1 MGLFGKSG
9 KANKRRGGGTTIIA
23 TGTTLIGELKPE
35 GNLHIDGR
43 IEGNI
48 ISEYDVSIGAD
59 GSFEG
64 EIQSHRMV
72 VSGFARGRIECD
84 SLEIV
89 EQGRVL
95 GEVSSRAFVIEPGGQ
110 FLGESRSTDEEA
122 VAALSHWKQSSSGAG
137 ETAAQ
142 ADVVAPEPEPE
153 PEEPKPE
160 PAVDIPPAAEPEV
173 GSPVADAEPVGEPDI
188 GPAVDDDRHTGSDDD
203 AAEVARAQERDDPRQ
218 GREWAAQGERR
229 WR

>member
-9 KANKRRGGGTTIIA
+9 KETRRRGGGTTIIA
-23 TGTTLIGELKPE
+23 TGTTLVGELKPE

-48 ISEYDVSIGAD
+48 RSEHDVSIGAD

-64 EIQSHRMV
+64 DIQAHRMV

-89 EQGRVL
+89 EQGKVL

-122 VAALSHWKQSSSGAG
+122 VAALSHWKQSTASGGEPTEQAG
-137 ETAAQ
+137 
-142 ADVVAPEPEPE
+142 VVVPEPEPAKE
-153 PEEPKPE
+153 AEPE
-160 PAVDIPPAAEPEV
+160 PAVDIKPTPEPEV
-173 GSPVADAEPVGEPDI
+173 GSPVADADTAGEPDI
-188 GPAVDDDRHTGSDDD
+188 GPAFEDERQPGAGDEAAD
-203 AAEVARAQERDDPRQ
+203 AGRAQDREDPRQ
-218 GREWAAQGERR
+218 GRDWVAQGERR

>member
-9 KANKRRGGGTTIIA
+9 KETKRRGGGTTIIA
-23 TGTTLIGELKPE
+23 TGTTLVGELKPE

-48 ISEYDVSIGAD
+48 RSEYDVSIGSD

-64 EIQSHRMV
+64 DIQSHRMV

-89 EQGRVL
+89 EQGKVL

-110 FLGESRSTDEEA
+110 FLGESRSTDQEA
-122 VAALSHWKQSSSGAG
+122 VAALSHWKQKSGASAS
-137 ETAAQ
+137 EER
-142 ADVVAPEPEPE
+142 ADVVAPGPEPDPEPE
-153 PEEPKPE
+153 PPVDISPE
-160 PAVDIPPAAEPEV
+160 PEPDVAAAVPESEHAA
-173 GSPVADAEPVGEPDI
+173 EPDI
-188 GPAVDDDRHTGSDDD
+188 GPALGDEDRQPGADDG
-203 AAEVARAQERDDPRQ
+203 AEPGRAQDRDDPRQ
-218 GREWAAQGERR
+218 GRDWVAQGERR